1 MITFLIIGIT
11 VLISVVAFGNYKIME
26 RFIFR
31 PADTG
36 PGKWY
41 RFFTYGVLHADYAHL
56 IFNMFTLYFFGG
68 VIEHTFKTVLG
79 DQTGVI
85 CYLLLY
91 LTALPISILPTY
103 FKQKNNTNYRGLGAS
118 GAVSAVIFAYILI
131 HPMNFMGILFIP
143 IWLPAFLF
151 GTIFLLI
158 SVALDKKQGGGIN
171 HSAHITGSL
180 YGIAFTVILFMA
192 LADINL
198 IGEFAQKISI
208 HSVGDLLRF
217 GY

>member
-11 VLISVVAFGNYKIME
+11 VLISVVAFGNYTIME

-31 PADTG
+31 PAETG

-143 IWLPAFLF
+143 IWLPAFFSAPSSCSSLSHSTKT
-151 GTIFLLI
+151 GR
-158 SVALDKKQGGGIN
+158 GIN
-171 HSAHITGSL
+171 HPHITGSL

>member
-1 MITFLIIGIT
+1 
-11 VLISVVAFGNYKIME
+11 
-26 RFIFR
+26 
-31 PADTG
+31 
-36 PGKWY
+36 
-41 RFFTYGVLHADYAHL
+41 
-56 IFNMFTLYFFGG
+56 MFTLYFFGG

-91 LTALPISILPTY
+91 LTAPISILPTY

-158 SVALDKKQGGGIN
+158 SVALDKNRAGIN
-171 HSAHITGSL
+171 TPHTLPAAYTECL
-180 YGIAFTVILFMA
+180 RILFMA

-198 IGEFAQKISI
+198 IVNSPKRYRSTQSATSW
-208 HSVGDLLRF
+208 F